1 MIQQFLS
8 RQFILFLVTGGTAA
22 LVNFGSRM
30 VYNQWMSFSNAIVLA
45 YLTGM
50 VTAFVLAKWLVFKRS
65 EQSVGRSAFL
75 FTAVNVVAVLQT
87 WLISMGLAM
96 YALPA
101 MGVQLWVPEIAHAVG
116 VVVPVFTSYLGHKH
130 FSFR

>member
-1 MIQQFLS
+1 MIKQFLS

-22 LVNFGSRM
+22 FVNFGSRM
-30 VYNQWMSFSNAIVLA
+30 FYNHWVSFSSAIVLA
-45 YLTGM
+45 YVTGM
-50 VTAFVLAKWLVFKRS
+50 VTAFVLAKCLVFKQS

-96 YALPA
+96 HALPA
-101 MGVQLWVPEIAHAVG
+101 MGVQLWVPEIAHALG
-116 VVVPVFTSYLGHKH
+116 VVVPVFTSYWGHKN